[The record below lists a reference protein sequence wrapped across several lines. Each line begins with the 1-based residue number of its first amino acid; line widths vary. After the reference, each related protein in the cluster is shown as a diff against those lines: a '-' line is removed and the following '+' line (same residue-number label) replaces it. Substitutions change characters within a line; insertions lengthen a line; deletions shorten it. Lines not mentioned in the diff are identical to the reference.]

1 MQVESTPIREQ
12 FVYTKEE
19 NSLTIKIKK
28 SYMPEKNESDKS
40 STCYIARFGT
50 NWKYEFDTFMI

>member
-1 MQVESTPIREQ
+1 
-12 FVYTKEE
+12 
-19 NSLTIKIKK
+19 
-28 SYMPEKNESDKS
+28 MPEKNESDKS